1 MAADAP
7 IPLATSTDMLSGQ
20 FADLCRDYAL
30 PDLDQTMVDATR
42 MCEGEAS
49 RRLAPFTAIPES
61 HRATGVDPDES
72 ANPGG
77 IPVSM
82 QSTLAMSYA
91 SALGAGTDMVRH
103 LWLNEYAPRYPEMWT
118 YSDLNV
124 TVFQPVGG
132 SQYYPAANLVGAEP
146 DSGHVWFTIGSY
158 IPPGSLIRVTYSGGY
173 STVPADLARACK
185 MLAATLILA
194 EIDPAGTEYSHDPG
208 KLTATAEKILS
219 KYQPT

>member
-1 MAADAP
+1 MAADTP
-7 IPLATSTDMLSGQ
+7 IPLATSADMLSGQ
-20 FADLCRDYAL
+20 FADLCRDYAIA
-30 PDLDQTMVDATR
+30 DLDQTMIDATR
-42 MCEGEAS
+42 ICEGEAG

-61 HRATGVDPDES
+61 HRATGIDPDES

-82 QSTLAMSYA
+82 QSTLSMSYA

-103 LWLNEYAPRYPEMWT
+103 LWLNEYATRYPEMWT
-118 YSDLNV
+118 YSDLTV

-132 SQYYPAANLVGAEP
+132 SQTYPVTNLIGAES
-146 DSGHVWFTIGSY
+146 DSGHVWFAVGSY

-173 STVPADLARACK
+173 TTMPADLVRAGK
-185 MLAATLILA
+185 LTAAVLILG

-208 KLTATAEKILS
+208 KLTAMAEKILA